1 MSIRENGNNVINEM
15 YEQPA
20 VRPSGWG
27 GDRAEPTETTA
38 SPRRSARVSDVEKR
52 EERRREGGREG
63 GVLSSMVIDVWRQH
77 LKWSEGGKERGELFA

>member
-27 GDRAEPTETTA
+27 GDRAEPTATTA

-63 GVLSSMVIDVWRQH
+63 GREASSRR
-77 LKWSEGGKERGELFA
+77 WSLTFGDSI